1 MIVEKVYDSTPPDI
15 WFLFHNVVSV
25 LLWRS
30 LLLIDVIVEVEDVVE
45 VVVVVLIEPR
55 AVIGRPKIC
64 ED

>member
-1 MIVEKVYDSTPPDI
+1 M
-15 WFLFHNVVSV
+15 
-25 LLWRS
+25 
-30 LLLIDVIVEVEDVVE
+30 IDVIVEVEDVVE